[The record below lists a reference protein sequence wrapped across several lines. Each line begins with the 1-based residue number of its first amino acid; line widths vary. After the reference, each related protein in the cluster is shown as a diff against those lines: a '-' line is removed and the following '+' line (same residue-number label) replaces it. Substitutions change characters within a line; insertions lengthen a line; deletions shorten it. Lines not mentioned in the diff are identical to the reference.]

1 MGFKIL
7 ARDDITSESVRMVV
21 AAPHV
26 ARKCYPGQFI
36 MFRLDDHGERVPLTI
51 ADFDR
56 DAGTI
61 TIIFQKV
68 GKTTYHLA
76 TFREGDEILDFVG
89 PLGRHMDL
97 GKLGAVA
104 CLGGGLG
111 IAPVYPKVRAL
122 RASGNRVVSIIG
134 ARRKDLVILE
144 EEMRGQSDE
153 LFVTTDDGSYGFHGF
168 VTDQLRVLM
177 DEEGYEFDACLAV
190 GPIPMMEAVCKLT
203 AERGLKT
210 FVSLDTIMVD
220 GTGMCGSCRVTVGDE
235 TKFTCVDGPVF
246 DGHRVDWTEA
256 KRRQCRYHP
265 EERQAM
271 EIFEKE
277 RGLK

>member
-7 ARDDITSESVRMVV
+7 GRDDITTESVRMVV
-21 AAPHV
+21 AAPHI
-26 ARKCYPGQFI
+26 ARKCEPGQFI
-36 MFRLDDHGERVPLTI
+36 ILRLNEQGERIPLTI

-56 DAGTI
+56 DAGTV

-76 TFREGDEILDFVG
+76 TFREGDEIRDFVG
-89 PLGRHMDL
+89 PLGRHLDL
-97 GKLGAVA
+97 GKIGTVA

-111 IAPVYPKVRAL
+111 IAPIYPKVRAL
-122 RASGNRVVSIIG
+122 KAGGNYVVSIIG

-144 EEMRGQSDE
+144 DEMRARSDE
-153 LFVTTDDGSYGFHGF
+153 LFVTTDDGSYGLHGF
-168 VTDQLRVLM
+168 VTDQLKLLL
-177 DEEGYEFDACLAV
+177 EEGRKFDTCLAV

-203 AERGLKT
+203 AAHDLPT
-210 FVSLDTIMVD
+210 LVSLDTIMVD

-246 DGHRVDWTEA
+246 DGHKVDWLEA
-256 KRRQCRYHP
+256 KARQCRYQP
-265 EERQAM
+265 QEREAM
-271 EIFEKE
+271 DKFGKE
-277 RGLK
+277 RGLA

>member
-21 AAPHV
+21 EAPHV
-26 ARKCYPGQFI
+26 ARKCEPGQFI
-36 MFRLDDHGERVPLTI
+36 ILRLNEKGERIPLTI

-56 DAGTI
+56 DAGTV

-76 TFREGDEILDFVG
+76 TFKPGDDIRDFVG
-89 PLGRHMDL
+89 PLGRHLDL
-97 GKLGAVA
+97 GKLGTVA

-111 IAPVYPKVRAL
+111 IAPIYPKVRAL
-122 RASGNRVVSIIG
+122 KAAGNYVVSIIG

-144 EEMRGQSDE
+144 DEMRDYSDE
-153 LFVTTDDGSYGFHGF
+153 LFVTTDDGSYGLHGF
-168 VTDQLRVLM
+168 VTDQLRLLL
-177 DEEGYEFDACLAV
+177 DEGRQFDTCLAV

-203 AERGLKT
+203 AERDLPT
-210 FVSLDTIMVD
+210 LVSLDTIMVD
-220 GTGMCGSCRVTVGDE
+220 GTGMCGSCRVTVGGE

-246 DGHRVDWTEA
+246 DGHSVDWVEA
-256 KRRQCRYHP
+256 KARQCRYVP
-265 EERQAM
+265 QERQAL
-271 EIFEKE
+271 EVFEKA
-277 RGLK
+277 RGSK

>member
-21 AAPHV
+21 EAPHV
-26 ARKCYPGQFI
+26 ARKCHPGQFI
-36 MFRLDDHGERVPLTI
+36 MFRLDERGERVPLTI

-76 TFREGDEILDFVG
+76 TFQEGDEILDFVG
-89 PLGRHMDL
+89 PLGRHLDL
-97 GKLGAVA
+97 GKIGTVA

-111 IAPVYPKVRAL
+111 VAPIYPKVRAL
-122 RASGNRVVSIIG
+122 REGGNYVVSIIG

-144 EEMRGQSDE
+144 EDMRAHSDE

-177 DEEGYEFDACLAV
+177 DEGRKFDACLAV

-203 AERGLKT
+203 AERDLKT

-220 GTGMCGSCRVTVGDE
+220 GTGMCGSCRVTVGGE

-246 DGHRVDWTEA
+246 DGHQVDWTEA
-256 KRRQCRYHP
+256 KRRQRRYQP
-265 EERQAM
+265 EERRAL

-277 RGLK
+277 RGSK

>member
-7 ARDDITSESVRMVV
+7 ARDDITRESVRMLV

-26 ARKCYPGQFI
+26 ARKCQPGQFI
-36 MFRLDDHGERVPLTI
+36 MLRLDERGERIPLTI

-56 DAGTI
+56 AAGTI

-68 GKTTYHLA
+68 GKTTYQLA
-76 TFREGDEILDFVG
+76 TFKEGEEILDFVG

-97 GKLGAVA
+97 GKMGTVA

-111 IAPVYPKVRAL
+111 IAPIYPKVRAL
-122 RASGNRVVSIIG
+122 KEGGNRVVAIIG

-144 EEMRGQSDE
+144 EEMRAQSDE
-153 LFVTTDDGSYGFHGF
+153 LYVTTDDGSYGFHGF
-168 VTDQLRVLM
+168 VTDQLRALM
-177 DEEGYEFDACLAV
+177 DEGRTFDACLAV
-190 GPIPMMEAVCKLT
+190 GPLPMMEAVCRLT

-220 GTGMCGSCRVTVGDE
+220 GTGMCGSCRVTVGGE

-246 DGHRVDWTEA
+246 DGHQVDWVEA
-256 KRRQCRYHP
+256 KRRQCRYQP
-265 EERQAM
+265 EERRAL
-271 EIFEKE
+271 ELFEQE
-277 RGLK
+277 RGQE

>member
-7 ARDDITSESVRMVV
+7 GRDDITTESVRMVV

-26 ARKCYPGQFI
+26 ARKCEPGQFI
-36 MFRLDDHGERVPLTI
+36 ILRLDERGERIPLTI

-56 DAGTI
+56 DAGTV

-76 TFREGDEILDFVG
+76 TFREGDEIRDFVG
-89 PLGRHMDL
+89 PLGRHLDL
-97 GKLGAVA
+97 GRLGTVA

-111 IAPVYPKVRAL
+111 IAPIYPKVRAL
-122 RASGNRVVSIIG
+122 KAGGDYVVSIIG

-144 EEMRGQSDE
+144 DEMRAQSDE
-153 LFVTTDDGSYGFHGF
+153 LFVTTDDGSYGLHGF
-168 VTDQLRVLM
+168 VTDQLKLLL
-177 DEEGYEFDACLAV
+177 EEGRKFDTCLAV

-203 AERGLKT
+203 AAHNLPT
-210 FVSLDTIMVD
+210 LVSLDTIMVD

-246 DGHRVDWTEA
+246 DGHRVNWAEA
-256 KRRQCRYHP
+256 KARQVRYRP
-265 EERQAM
+265 QEREAM
-271 EIFEKE
+271 EKFERD
-277 RGLK
+277 RGTA

>member
-7 ARDDITSESVRMVV
+7 GRDDITAESVRMVV

-26 ARKCYPGQFI
+26 ARKCEPGQFI
-36 MFRLDDHGERVPLTI
+36 ILRLNERGERIPLTI

-56 DAGTI
+56 DAGTV

-76 TFREGDEILDFVG
+76 TFREGDEIRDFVG
-89 PLGRHMDL
+89 PLGRHLDL
-97 GKLGAVA
+97 GKIGTIA

-111 IAPVYPKVRAL
+111 IAPIYPKVRAL
-122 RASGNRVVSIIG
+122 KAGGNYVVSIIG

-144 EEMRGQSDE
+144 DEMRAQSDE
-153 LFVTTDDGSYGFHGF
+153 LFVTTDDGSYGLHGF
-168 VTDQLRVLM
+168 VTDQLKLLL
-177 DEEGYEFDACLAV
+177 EEGRKFDTCLAV

-203 AERGLKT
+203 AGYNLPT
-210 FVSLDTIMVD
+210 LVSLDTIMVD

-246 DGHRVDWTEA
+246 DGHKVDWLGA
-256 KRRQCRYHP
+256 KARQIRYRP
-265 EERQAM
+265 QEREAM
-271 EIFEKE
+271 EKFEKE
-277 RGLK
+277 RGTA

>member
-26 ARKCYPGQFI
+26 ARKCHPGQFI
-36 MFRLDDHGERVPLTI
+36 MFRLDERGERVPLTI

-76 TFREGDEILDFVG
+76 TFREGDDILDFVG
-89 PLGRHMDL
+89 PLGRHLDL
-97 GKLGAVA
+97 GKIGTVA

-111 IAPVYPKVRAL
+111 VAPIYPKVRAL
-122 RASGNRVVSIIG
+122 REGGNRVVSIIG

-144 EEMRGQSDE
+144 EDMRAHSDE

-177 DEEGYEFDACLAV
+177 DEGRKFDACLAV

-203 AERGLKT
+203 AERDLKT

-220 GTGMCGSCRVTVGDE
+220 GTGMCGSCRVTVGGE

-246 DGHRVDWTEA
+246 DGHQVDWTEA
-256 KRRQCRYHP
+256 KRRQCRYQP
-265 EERQAM
+265 EERRAL

-277 RGLK
+277 RGSK

>member
-1 MGFKIL
+1 MGFEIL
-7 ARDDITSESVRMVV
+7 TRDDITSESVRMVV

-26 ARKCYPGQFI
+26 ARKCQPGQFI
-36 MFRLDDHGERVPLTI
+36 MLRLDERGERIPLTI

-68 GKTTYHLA
+68 GKTTYQLA
-76 TFREGDEILDFVG
+76 TFAAGEEILDFVG
-89 PLGRHMDL
+89 PLGRHLDL
-97 GKLGAVA
+97 GRIGNIA

-122 RASGNRVVSIIG
+122 KAGGNRVVSIIG

-144 EEMRGQSDE
+144 EEMRSHSDE

-168 VTDQLRVLM
+168 VTDQLALLM
-177 DEEGYEFDACLAV
+177 DQGYEFDACLAV
-190 GPIPMMEAVCKLT
+190 GPIPMMEAVCRLT
-203 AERGLKT
+203 TERNLKT

-220 GTGMCGSCRVTVGDE
+220 GTGMCGSCRVTVGGE

-246 DGHRVDWTEA
+246 DGHAVDWTEA
-256 KRRQCRYHP
+256 KLRQCRYQP

-271 EIFEKE
+271 EIYDKE
-277 RGLK
+277 RGSK